1 MMLSVRYH
9 PHHLAYFN
17 ELAGGPLGGRKHL
30 LDSNLDWGQ
39 DLQGLKQYLD
49 AQHFGEIGV
58 AYFGG
63 IPPGLIGIPH
73 HSVPAH
79 IPQPGIYAISTSFS
93 EGRPLLIY
101 RPNGKLDF
109 DFYAFSYFS
118 FSEFQPLAQ
127 IGYSIEVFNLTP
139 DDIAKWRA
147 AAIEALKQR

>member
-1 MMLSVRYH
+1 
-9 PHHLAYFN
+9 
-17 ELAGGPLGGRKHL
+17 
-30 LDSNLDWGQ
+30 
-39 DLQGLKQYLD
+39 
-49 AQHFGEIGV
+49 
-58 AYFGG
+58 
-63 IPPGLIGIPH
+63 
-73 HSVPAH
+73 
-79 IPQPGIYAISTSFS
+79 
-93 EGRPLLIY
+93 LLIY

>member
-1 MMLSVRYH
+1 
-9 PHHLAYFN
+9 LA
-17 ELAGGPLGGRKHL
+17 
-30 LDSNLDWGQ
+30 S
-39 DLQGLKQYLD
+39 
-49 AQHFGEIGV
+49 
-58 AYFGG
+58 
-63 IPPGLIGIPH
+63 PH